1 MRTVEYLDRRFYPGI
16 QSHWDD
22 RAFREFVLQR
32 LSPDFVM
39 LDLGAGAGILPA
51 MDFRGHAR
59 RICGVDPEPRVTENP
74 YLHEGKVGVGE
85 KIPYANETFDVV
97 IADNVLEHLAEPEAV
112 FAEVR
117 RVLKPNGRFLFKTPN
132 WHHYMPLAAWAT
144 PHWFHKWFNQLRGRA
159 SIDTFPTVYRANTP
173 RTLTRIGRKI
183 GLQPGTFMLLES
195 RPEYLRVSAPT
206 YLIGI
211 LYEKMVNNFPLL
223 GRFRIVLIGELIK
236 NP

>member
-1 MRTVEYLDRRFYPGI
+1 MRTVEYLDRHFYPGI

-32 LSPDFVM
+32 LSPDFVI

-74 YLHEGKVGVGE
+74 YLNEGKVGVGE
-85 KIPYANETFDVV
+85 KIPYADETFDVV
-97 IADNVLEHLAEPEAV
+97 IADNVLEHLTEPEAV

-144 PHWFHKWFNQLRGRA
+144 PHWFHNWFNQLRGRA

-173 RTLTRIGRKI
+173 RTITKIGCKI
-183 GLQPGTFMLLES
+183 GLQPGEFMLLES
-195 RPEYLRVSAPT
+195 RPEYLRVSVPT

-211 LYEKMVNNFPLL
+211 LYEKIVNGLSLL
-223 GRFRIVLIGELIK
+223 ARFRIVLVGELIK
-236 NP
+236 NA